1 MKTTTCGLA
10 CGLAFLTFAASAQ
23 AAEKAPA
30 PGAASAKAP
39 APAAPSP
46 AAPGAG
52 AGGAPDMTKVGPLS
66 RPVTK
71 QDKKGIDDLY
81 KAFEDAM
88 MKGDVNAAADLCD
101 FPVIMLSDDSKG
113 VAKSFNAS
121 REQWLGLFGPM
132 ATNRPKDV
140 KMSGK
145 HTPTFLSDTLAVAI
159 EQNSMSMG
167 KMKGK
172 WNGMAVLTQVDGKW
186 KFKQMAEA
194 GWGDMP
200 APAAAASAGAPAP
213 GMAKAPAA
221 PASTMA
227 KAPASPA
234 PAPAPAKK

>member
-1 MKTTTCGLA
+1 MKTTICGLA
-10 CGLAFLTFAASAQ
+10 CGLAMLSLVATAQ
-23 AAEKAPA
+23 AAD
-30 PGAASAKAP
+30 KAP
-39 APAAPSP
+39 APAAPSATAP
-46 AAPGAG
+46 APGA
-52 AGGAPDMTKVGPLS
+52 ASGGMPDMSKVGPLS

-121 REQWLGLFGPM
+121 REQWLGIFAPM
-132 ATNRPKDV
+132 ATNRPKDM

-159 EQNSMSMG
+159 EQNSMTAG

-200 APAAAASAGAPAP
+200 SPAAAASAGTTAPAT
-213 GMAKAPAA
+213 AKAPAA
-221 PASTMA
+221 PATTS
-227 KAPASPA
+227 
-234 PAPAPAKK
+234 AKK